1 MIKQRNFKSTSHVIS
16 DIESNNQNLG
26 TDIDVEAEKQTRK
39 ELSKEFK
46 VKSLPENLTSSD
58 LEQLQVLKFK
68 LKNIS
73 NDAKEGDFINSL
85 NEIIDF
91 LEDDV
96 MDNKKQIVLYVMH
109 KIERFI
115 LKPKMG
121 QVKKQLAIKVLSK
134 LFYDDENLTGLFIDS
149 LMVEHK
155 QIKTLGRLALKLYR
169 FFFNNK

>member
-1 MIKQRNFKSTSHVIS
+1 MIKQRNFKSSSQVIVDS
-16 DIESNNQNLG
+16 DSSNQNLG
-26 TDIDVEAEKQTRK
+26 TDMDVESVKQTRK
-39 ELSKEFK
+39 ELTKEFK
-46 VKSLPENLTSSD
+46 VKTLPENLTSLD
-58 LEQLQVLKFK
+58 LEQLQVLKLK

-73 NDAKEGDFINSL
+73 NDAKEGDFLNSL

-96 MDNKKQIVLYVMH
+96 IDNKKQIALYVMH
-109 KIERFI
+109 KLERFI

-121 QVKKQLAIKVLSK
+121 QIKKQLAVKVLSK

-155 QIKTLGRLALKLYR
+155 QIRTLGRLTLKLYR
-169 FFFNNK
+169 FFFSNK